1 MSIELKIFKS
11 DTDQAIFL
19 KEKTIEEMGLDIGD
33 TLIVTKTDD
42 GIILTKKTAKTFDE
56 EWNEFIQNG
65 GSYDDKDMYDW
76 GKPRGREIW

>member
-1 MSIELKIFKS
+1 MSAELKVFKS

-19 KEKTIEEMGLDIGD
+19 KEKTIEEMGLEIDE
-33 TLIVTKTDD
+33 TLIVTKTDE
-42 GIILTKKTAKTFDE
+42 GFILTKKKAETFDE